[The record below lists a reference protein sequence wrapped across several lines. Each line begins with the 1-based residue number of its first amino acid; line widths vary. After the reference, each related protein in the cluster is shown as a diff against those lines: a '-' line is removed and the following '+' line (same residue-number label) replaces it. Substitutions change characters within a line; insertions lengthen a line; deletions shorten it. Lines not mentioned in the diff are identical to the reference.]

1 MNPFL
6 SDVLTGNFMSRIL
19 SIMIHIF
26 KLKTHLR
33 ALMSVLSL
41 SLLVGCASTPQSS
54 TGQAVY
60 YALQTDVQLRLWVEH
75 CQGMSGKA
83 KQIAWQ
89 AKSNWWRR
97 NGAFVEGADFGLT
110 REIMLVSG
118 DRDVTGANLALGIT
132 TQVVED
138 AEAEMKLLLEGS
150 SNQEKLCVN
159 MLSKFNDG
167 DYDLRDNNQ
176 FYSTLVDLQRRAQRD
191 GKDLEEKSAALSVQK
206 QRKFG
211 RSLYVVE
218 KLAKRSGC
226 PGANVK
232 VIKADWPN
240 EVYDVQCPDNSYILV
255 RCEWGNC
262 LLSE

>member
-1 MNPFL
+1 MFSFRL
-6 SDVLTGNFMSRIL
+6 L
-19 SIMIHIF
+19 
-26 KLKTHLR
+26 
-33 ALMSVLSL
+33 L
-41 SLLVGCASTPQSS
+41 SLLMVTLLAACSSNPQSS

-75 CQGMSGKA
+75 CRSLGPKVRQA
-83 KQIAWQ
+83 AWQ
-89 AKSNWWRR
+89 AKTNWWRR
-97 NGAFVEGADFGLT
+97 NGAFVEGADYGLT

-118 DRDVTGANLALGIT
+118 DRDVTGANIALGVT

-138 AEAEMKLLLEGS
+138 AEAEMAGILQGS
-150 SNQEKLCVN
+150 SDQRGLCLN
-159 MLSKFNDG
+159 MLAKFNDG

-176 FYSTLVDLQRRAQRD
+176 FYPTLVDLQRRSQRN
-191 GKDLEEKSAALSVQK
+191 GKDLMEKSAALVVNK

-232 VIKADWPN
+232 VLKTDWPH
-240 EVYDVQCPDNSYILV
+240 EVYDVTCPDQSYILV

-262 LLSE
+262 LVNE

>member
-1 MNPFL
+1 M
-6 SDVLTGNFMSRIL
+6 VR
-19 SIMIHIF
+19 
-26 KLKTHLR
+26 LR
-33 ALMSVLSL
+33 LLFSLMVLSFL
-41 SLLVGCASTPQSS
+41 TACSSAPQSS

-75 CQGMSGKA
+75 CRDIGPKV
-83 KQIAWQ
+83 KQAAWQ
-89 AKSNWWRR
+89 AKKNWWRR
-97 NGAFVEGADFGLT
+97 NGAFVEGADYGLT

-118 DRDVTGANLALGIT
+118 DRDVTGANIALGLT

-138 AEAEMKLLLEGS
+138 AEAEMASILDESGD
-150 SNQEKLCVN
+150 QRKLCLN

-176 FYSTLVDLQRRAQRD
+176 FYPTLVDLQRRAQRD
-191 GKDLEEKSAALSVQK
+191 GKNLEEKAAALVKKK

-232 VIKADWPN
+232 VIKSDWPH
-240 EVYDVQCPDNSYILV
+240 EVYDVTCPDKSYILV

-262 LLSE
+262 LVND

>member
-1 MNPFL
+1 MLCF
-6 SDVLTGNFMSRIL
+6 RIL
-19 SIMIHIF
+19 
-26 KLKTHLR
+26 L
-33 ALMSVLSL
+33 SVILL
-41 SLLVGCASTPQSS
+41 SLLGGCSSAPQSS

-75 CQGMSGKA
+75 CQGMSNKA
-83 KQIAWQ
+83 KQAAWQ
-89 AKSNWWRR
+89 AKKNWWRR
-97 NGAFVEGADFGLT
+97 NGAFVEGADYGLT

-118 DRDVTGANLALGIT
+118 DRDVTAANIALGVT

-138 AEAEMKLLLEGS
+138 AESEMKEILVESGDQ
-150 SNQEKLCVN
+150 QELCLN

-176 FYSTLVDLQRRAQRD
+176 FYPTLVDLQRRAQRD
-191 GKDLEEKSAALSVQK
+191 GQKLEEKAAALVVKK

-232 VIKADWPN
+232 VIKTDWPH
-240 EVYDVQCPDNSYILV
+240 EVYDVQCPDKSYILI

-262 LLSE
+262 LVND

>member
-1 MNPFL
+1 
-6 SDVLTGNFMSRIL
+6 MS
-19 SIMIHIF
+19 SVF
-26 KLKTHLR
+26 KTHSLNIKAQFR
-33 ALMSVLSL
+33 VLISALLL
-41 SLLVGCASTPQSS
+41 SLLVGCSSAPQSS

-60 YALQTDVQLRLWVEH
+60 YALQTDVQLRLWVDH
-75 CQGMSGKA
+75 CQNMSGKL
-83 KQIAWQ
+83 KQVAWQ

-97 NGAFVEGADFGLT
+97 NGAFVEGADYGLT

-118 DRDVTGANLALGIT
+118 DRDVTGANIALGIT
-132 TQVVED
+132 AQAVQD
-138 AEAEMKLLLEGS
+138 AEAEMKLILDESG
-150 SNQEKLCVN
+150 NQEKLCLN

-176 FYSTLVDLQRRAQRD
+176 FYPTLVDLQRRAQQN
-191 GKDLEEKSAALSVQK
+191 GQELQEKSATLAINK

-226 PGANVK
+226 PGASVK
-232 VIKADWPN
+232 VIKSDWPH

-262 LLSE
+262 LLNE

>member
-1 MNPFL
+1 MLCF
-6 SDVLTGNFMSRIL
+6 RIL
-19 SIMIHIF
+19 
-26 KLKTHLR
+26 L
-33 ALMSVLSL
+33 SVILL
-41 SLLVGCASTPQSS
+41 SLLGGCSSAPQSS

-75 CQGMSGKA
+75 CQGMSNKA
-83 KQIAWQ
+83 KQVAWQ
-89 AKSNWWRR
+89 AKKNWWRR
-97 NGAFVEGADFGLT
+97 NGAFVEGADYGLT

-118 DRDVTGANLALGIT
+118 DRDVTAANIALGVT

-138 AEAEMKLLLEGS
+138 AESEMKEILVESGD
-150 SNQEKLCVN
+150 QQALCLN

-176 FYSTLVDLQRRAQRD
+176 FYPTLVDLQRRAQRD
-191 GKDLEEKSAALSVQK
+191 GQKLEEKAAALAVKK

-232 VIKADWPN
+232 VIKTDWPH
-240 EVYDVQCPDNSYILV
+240 EVYDVQCPDKSYILI

-262 LLSE
+262 LVND

>member
-1 MNPFL
+1 MF
-6 SDVLTGNFMSRIL
+6 SVF
-19 SIMIHIF
+19 
-26 KLKTHLR
+26 KTHSQNNNAQFRVLFS
-33 ALMSVLSL
+33 ALLL
-41 SLLVGCASTPQSS
+41 SLLVGCSSAPQSS

-60 YALQTDVQLRLWVEH
+60 YALQTDVQLRLWVDH
-75 CQGMSGKA
+75 CQNISGKL
-83 KQIAWQ
+83 KQVAWQ
-89 AKSNWWRR
+89 AKSNWLRR
-97 NGAFVEGADFGLT
+97 NGAFVEGADYGLT

-118 DRDVTGANLALGIT
+118 DRDVTGANIALGIT
-132 TQVVED
+132 AQAVQD
-138 AEAEMKLLLEGS
+138 AEAEMKLILDESG
-150 SNQEKLCVN
+150 NQEKLCLN

-176 FYSTLVDLQRRAQRD
+176 FYPTLVDLQRRAQQN
-191 GKDLEEKSAALSVQK
+191 GQELQEQSATLVVNK

-232 VIKADWPN
+232 VIKSDWPH

-262 LLSE
+262 LLNE